1 MWVKFFNIHP
11 RRPRG
16 SQSGR
21 EKRCTN
27 VFKYRRKSPVSYRSI
42 SKNSSGCWLLIGHK
56 KCLVLLCPICEQF
69 LLSSFRVSTRHSRP
83 QSPSFLGHVVGKR
96 GALEAAVTGCQKI
109 SDIRSHVQK
118 LQISLLMLITGF
130 CPSLLHWGKNF
141 TS

>member
-1 MWVKFFNIHP
+1 MDKSP
-11 RRPRG
+11 YL
-16 SQSGR
+16 
-21 EKRCTN
+21 EKEAGVISKGVT
-27 VFKYRRKSPVSYRSI
+27 RKSKGVTPRKLARI
-42 SKNSSGCWLLIGHK
+42 AIMPKNCALLQRIPHA
-56 KCLVLLCPICEQF
+56 
-69 LLSSFRVSTRHSRP
+69 HSRP